1 MKFCPPP
8 IWTSLRR
15 VIVTLPLFM
24 AMLWPPASRAAAPVA
39 TSLGADS
46 QLLQAPARIATDA
59 LGNLYVCEPQA
70 GRVVV
75 FDAFGRVAFVKAG
88 LAGPLGLAVAGDG
101 RIYLAE
107 ERTGSV
113 SVFDDQWNLLSK
125 LGSGDGEF
133 ALPNFIA
140 LDPGPGGTRVYVTD
154 SAAQNVKVYLNG
166 VFDFSFQ
173 GAGTNAFD
181 FPAGICLSAAG
192 ELFIVDQN
200 NDRVQVCDRAGG
212 YLRQFT
218 LVTKMGM
225 GLGSAGGRSQGISGD
240 NQGRLY
246 VADSFQGFVRVYD
259 TNGLYLTKI
268 GGFGEEAGKFRT
280 PAGLALDAFNRL
292 FVASLN
298 NSRAEIYGL
307 DTFLHFKTS
316 LAKSLTAEG
325 SVVTFSVIAG
335 GTGPFTY
342 QWRKDASDLRDGGT
356 VAGATNAT
364 LTLTGTAL
372 SDSGK
377 YSVVVNG
384 ATNSSE
390 ADLTVLTP
398 PVITQSPTNKTTPL
412 YSDAAFSVVAGG
424 SPPLSYQWQ
433 KDGTDLDGQ
442 TNSLLILS
450 QVRDSSAGT
459 YGVLVSNAV
468 GVATASALL
477 TITHP
482 PTALVTFA
490 ATTLNTPLV
499 FSVAKLLLTASSPE
513 QFPLTLAAV
522 DNPSVN
528 GGSVSFSNDTVT
540 YTPRV
545 DYVGDDSF
553 SYTIDDG
560 HGGTATA
567 KVLVTVVP
575 PGAAAA
581 NMLSLALTPEGLQSS
596 FAGTVGL
603 TYRLQRTE
611 TLGSPVWTTVG
622 QAAVG
627 PEGIAILVDPDPPAD
642 GAFYRTI
649 YP

>member
-1 MKFCPPP
+1 
-8 IWTSLRR
+8 
-15 VIVTLPLFM
+15 
-24 AMLWPPASRAAAPVA
+24 
-39 TSLGADS
+39 LGADS
-46 QLLQAPARIATDA
+46 QVLQAPARLATDA

-75 FDAFGRVAFVKAG
+75 FDAFGRVAFVKSG

-107 ERTGSV
+107 EKTGSV
-113 SVFDDQWNLLSK
+113 SIFDGQWNLLSK

-140 LDPGPGGTRVYVTD
+140 LHPGPGGTRVYVTD
-154 SAAQNVKVYLNG
+154 SAAHEVKAYLNG
-166 VFDFSFQ
+166 VLALRFGSQGTNTSQFEFPTGICVS
-173 GAGTNAFD
+173 GAGEVFV
-181 FPAGICLSAAG
+181 
-192 ELFIVDQN
+192 VDQN
-200 NDRVQVCDRAGG
+200 NDRVQVFDRSGG
-212 YLRQFT
+212 FLRQFT
-218 LVTKMGM
+218 LVTRLGGM
-225 GLGSAGGRSQGISGD
+225 GLGSGGGRSQGIGSD
-240 NQGRLY
+240 AAGRVY

-268 GGFGEEAGKFRT
+268 GGFGEETGKFRT
-280 PAGLALDAFNRL
+280 PAGLALDPFNRL

-316 LAKSLTAEG
+316 LAGSLTAEG

-335 GTGPFTY
+335 GAGPFTY

-398 PVITQSPTNKTTPL
+398 PVITQSPTNQTTVL

-450 QVRDSSAGT
+450 QVRDSSAST

-468 GVATASALL
+468 GAATASALL
-477 TITHP
+477 AITHP
-482 PTALVTFA
+482 PTALDTFA

-522 DNPSVN
+522 GNPSVN
-528 GGSVSFSNDTVT
+528 GGSVSLSNDTVT
-540 YTPRV
+540 YTPKV
-545 DYVGDDSF
+545 GYVGDDSF

-567 KVLVTVVP
+567 NILVTVLP
-575 PGAAAA
+575 AAAAAA
-581 NMLSLALTPEGLQSS
+581 NMLPLALTPQGLQLS
-596 FAGTVGL
+596 FAGIVGR
-603 TYRLQRTE
+603 TYTLQRTE
-611 TLGSPVWTTVG
+611 TLASPVWTTVG
-622 QAAVG
+622 QATVG
-627 PEGIAILVDPDPPAD
+627 PEGIAILVDPDPPAG